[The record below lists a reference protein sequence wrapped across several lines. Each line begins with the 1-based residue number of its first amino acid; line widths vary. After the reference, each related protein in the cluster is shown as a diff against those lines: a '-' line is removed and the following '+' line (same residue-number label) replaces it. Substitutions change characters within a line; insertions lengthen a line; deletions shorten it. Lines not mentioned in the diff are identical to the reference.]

1 MGRAGR
7 YTRRAGQ
14 LPASGDWGG
23 MNWVDAVMLAFL
35 ALSVLVGLWRGL
47 AREML
52 GLAAWIVAALLATR
66 YYAVA
71 VPLAGRLV
79 EDGLIADLLAF
90 AAVFVV
96 ILIGLSIAATLLS
109 RLVRLS
115 LLGGIDRALGAAFGL
130 VRGGALLVLAYILS
144 AAALPGPDW
153 PDPVRRAAA
162 LPYLNQGA
170 RYAIAQAPT
179 GWRHILPAVGADSA
193 TPGSALPDGDTG
205 LPATQ
210 PGRTK
215 ESF

>member
-1 MGRAGR
+1 
-7 YTRRAGQ
+7 
-14 LPASGDWGG
+14 

-35 ALSVLVGLWRGL
+35 ALSVLVGLLRGF

-66 YYAVA
+66 YYGLAL
-71 VPLAGRLV
+71 PLAGRLV
-79 EDGLIADLLAF
+79 EDPLIADAIAF
-90 AAVFVV
+90 AVVFIV

-130 VRGGALLVLAYILS
+130 VRGGALLVVAYMLF
-144 AAALPGPDW
+144 AFVLPGPDW
-153 PDPVRRAAA
+153 PNPVRHAAG
-162 LPYLNQGA
+162 LPYLHQGA
-170 RYAIAQAPT
+170 RYAIAQAPRR
-179 GWRHILPAVGADSA
+179 WRPLLPEIGADRGPDSGGA
-193 TPGSALPDGDTG
+193 PDAGSPDAELVPD
-205 LPATQ
+205 A